1 MTMHPLSSPTQTQR
15 LGDDDWWT
23 CSYWWSHTGR
33 NGRRDNAATRPV
45 GIRLSVFYT
54 QACDRL
60 LTDSIWGQLCW
71 KLCVHR
77 RRPSGSK
84 FGDEQEG
91 KPFPVLAR
99 AQQGPW
105 TRKLRVIFTLH
116 HPHNRRIKAPFCSL
130 PWLPLSFQPHF
141 WAFSSQRWA
150 GSEINQ
156 SAQKTVQLQKTSYQT
171 KWLPN
176 EMESFSLPDVTLFF

>member
-1 MTMHPLSSPTQTQR
+1 MTTDERAPIDGVTRAEMDAETTPPRAQWGSGYPYFTHRRVTGCWLTQFEDSCA
-15 LGDDDWWT
+15 G
-23 CSYWWSHTGR
+23 
-33 NGRRDNAATRPV
+33 N
-45 GIRLSVFYT
+45 SVFT
-54 QACDRL
+54 EEDPQVPSLETNRRENPSQSWPGHSRDR
-60 LTDSIWGQLCW
+60 
-71 KLCVHR
+71 
-77 RRPSGSK
+77 
-84 FGDEQEG
+84 
-91 KPFPVLAR
+91 
-99 AQQGPW
+99 

-116 HPHNRRIKAPFCSL
+116 HPHNQRIKAPFCSL